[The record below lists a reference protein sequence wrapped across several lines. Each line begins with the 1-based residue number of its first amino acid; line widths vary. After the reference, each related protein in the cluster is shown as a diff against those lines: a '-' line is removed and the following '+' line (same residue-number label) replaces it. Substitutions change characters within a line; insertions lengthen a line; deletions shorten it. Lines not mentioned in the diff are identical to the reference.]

1 MNVNE
6 ATKNAYRSDSSQKEI
21 RLYFPE
27 IDLSVGMDQIDY
39 ESMELTESISEN
51 ESIEFIGCNASKF
64 KITVRGI
71 SDNLKNEKIEAYILS
86 GNTQEIPLFFGVVSD
101 VSLSADKSHKTL
113 KCYDNLYLL
122 SKVDVSEWYKSIEF
136 PKTIGLIRNNIF
148 TYLGITQQ
156 QTILPNDEIEIEK
169 QYSPNSLKALDV
181 IKSICQIN
189 GVFGIINRNNV
200 FEYRTIAKTESAIVT
215 EEFQYQKSLKYEEY
229 VVNPVDKLTIR
240 QTDQDEGVSYGE
252 GDNNYIIQG
261 NFFTL
266 NLDEETLQEMA
277 ENIYPNVEGFYYTPF
292 ESDNNGMPWIECGD
306 YVSYKAYDYDNSTPG
321 NPIYKTITFCILSR
335 KLFGIQNLRDNYSAE
350 GDEFQRVF
358 ITDLQSRVET
368 IVEQVNNIVG
378 QLEDYSLNYVVFTN
392 PNKITINDG
401 DTVSVWRCVFA
412 IQKPTQ
418 VMVQIEIL
426 LDCETTVSNAT
437 YNDLVVTT
445 KYYYDLAFIDTR
457 QPKET
462 YVDGDHILKLY
473 YVLNVDNPNITHE
486 FEVRLKANGGKAVI
500 DIGQGLFTLVGQ
512 KIVGDVWDGR
522 FNIEQELPIME
533 IGHPTHGITLQGIE
547 DTVIVATQNPYI
559 PTIEQ
564 ELPVYTLNHPV
575 HSVVLAGIDEDIA
588 IETAEV

>member
-136 PKTIGLIRNNIF
+136 PKTIGWIRNNIF

-335 KLFGIQNLRDNYSAE
+335 NLVGIQNLRDNYSAE

-392 PNKITINDG
+392 PQKIIINDG
-401 DTVSVWRCVFA
+401 DEVNTWRTSFA
-412 IQKPTQ
+412 VQKPTQ
-418 VMVQIEIL
+418 VMVNIEIL
-426 LDCETTVSNAT
+426 FDCETTVL
-437 YNDLVVTT
+437 DDE
-445 KYYYDLAFIDTR
+445 YYDLEFEVHYYFDRVLIDTR
-457 QPKET
+457 KPKET
-462 YVDGDHILKLY
+462 YVDGEHILKLFY
-473 YVLNVDNPNITHE
+473 ILNIQRSDIQHL
-486 FEVRLKANGGKAVI
+486 FEVNLIANGGKATI
-500 DIGQGLFTLVGQ
+500 EIGQGLYTLCGQ
-512 KIVGDVWDGR
+512 KLVGDVWDGTFDFR
-522 FNIEQELPIME
+522 QVIPIIELQHPTHALTIRGIVDTATVATQTPVGAELDQEIPVIVF
-533 IGHPTHGITLQGIE
+533 GHPTHAITINGISETL
-547 DTVIVATQNPYI
+547 TVATN
-559 PTIEQ
+559 
-564 ELPVYTLNHPV
+564 
-575 HSVVLAGIDEDIA
+575 
-588 IETAEV
+588 EV